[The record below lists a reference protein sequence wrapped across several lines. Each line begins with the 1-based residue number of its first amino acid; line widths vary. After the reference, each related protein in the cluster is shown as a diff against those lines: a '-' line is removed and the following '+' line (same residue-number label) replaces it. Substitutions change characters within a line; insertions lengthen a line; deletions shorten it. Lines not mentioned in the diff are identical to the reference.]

1 MNPVEKPRFSTLVS
15 VLQCGLWPGCMEII
29 WVDKQ
34 IPKDH
39 PLSSE
44 SESWAEVREGGHGN
58 QQKSVG

>member
-1 MNPVEKPRFSTLVS
+1 
-15 VLQCGLWPGCMEII
+15 MEII

-44 SESWAEVREGGHGN
+44 SESWAEVREGEHGN